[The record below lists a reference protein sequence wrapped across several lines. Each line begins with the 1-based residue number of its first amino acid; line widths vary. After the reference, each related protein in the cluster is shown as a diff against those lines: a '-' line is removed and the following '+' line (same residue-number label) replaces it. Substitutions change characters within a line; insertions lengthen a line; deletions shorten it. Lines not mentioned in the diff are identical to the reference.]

1 MFYLIH
7 FIYLKLTLFSV
18 EVVPDPVALIAF
30 ARSLQST
37 RDPGKLYRRFVSHI
51 SSLETLHLVGPDV
64 PAQDEIVIRHIV
76 SNYFIYYDM
85 VTLMLFSS
93 FFETVL

>member
-1 MFYLIH
+1 MVF
-7 FIYLKLTLFSV
+7 LFLSLFWV
-18 EVVPDPVALIAF
+18 TGQITSFLVTVVPDPVALIAF

-64 PAQDEIVIRHIV
+64 PAQEEIVIRHIV
-76 SNYFIYYDM
+76 SY
-85 VTLMLFSS
+85 S
-93 FFETVL
+93 FL